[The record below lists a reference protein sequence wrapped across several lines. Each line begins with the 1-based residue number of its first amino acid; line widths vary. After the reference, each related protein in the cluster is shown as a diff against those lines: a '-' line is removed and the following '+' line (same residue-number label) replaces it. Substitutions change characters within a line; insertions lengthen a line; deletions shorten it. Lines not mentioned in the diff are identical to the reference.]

1 MTTPIESLAGL
12 VIGAVESVSPDEIR
26 ILLELDAPQ
35 ATALN
40 TGTPAAFPRLNGYV
54 LIPNEAGATVAYIS
68 WIGIERSPYPKRS
81 GLKDFGLID
90 LPFPLRKMCV
100 SPVGTL
106 TSRRDRVSKQTIFE
120 LSRGVVAFPSVGDQV
135 LMPTPEQV
143 EAIVGSKA
151 ADRRVR
157 IGTSALASSAEIKV
171 DPDKLFGRHL
181 AVLGN
186 TGSGKSCTVAGL
198 IRWSLD
204 ASTKAIEAAGRT
216 GPPNARFIVLDP
228 NGEYA
233 KAFADRGDELRLF
246 RVPPV
251 ETGERELDV
260 PAWLWSGHEWT
271 AVAHAQPGAQ
281 RPLLL
286 RGIRELKSGHHEDVP
301 REATIKRH
309 LLVSSGR
316 ISAMLNVGS
325 TAFAG
330 AVGPRFDCARLLSG
344 VSEDSARF
352 AASVD
357 DPAMTLLQTLSTD
370 ISAIVDTRRSGPN
383 FFNDFLVGDL
393 EAARTAITV
402 VTDALPDIGGVAA
415 AISEDAPVPFDV
427 TLLAEHL
434 DHLAAEQGGNFAAFI
449 STLGLRIRS
458 MLADQRLGSVIGK
471 TPPTSFEEWLKS
483 YVGDDGASNGPLA
496 VIDLSLVP
504 SEVVHVVVAVLAR
517 VIFESLQRYRR
528 LQAEGLSL
536 PTVLVLEEAHTFIR
550 RGKDDEGPA
559 SSPSQLCR
567 EIFERIA
574 REGRK
579 FGLGLVLSSQR
590 PSELSATVLAQC
602 NTFILHRIVNDAD
615 QNLVARLV
623 PDNVGGLLRDLPSL
637 PSKQAILL
645 GWATPIPVLVEID
658 ELAKEHQPQ
667 SADPDFW
674 DVWTGARERKVDW
687 GKVSAQWSATA
698 VPIPQPP
705 EEAGVAGDPAIPAT
719 SAKVE
724 ANPFNLDDDIPF

>member
-1 MTTPIESLAGL
+1 MTTPIESIAGL

-54 LIPNEAGATVAYIS
+54 LVPNEAGATVAYIS

-106 TSRRDRVSKQTIFE
+106 TSRRDRASKQTVYE
-120 LSRGVVAFPSVGDQV
+120 LSRGVAAFPSVGDQV

-143 EAIVGSKA
+143 EAIVGAKES
-151 ADRRVR
+151 DRRVR

-204 ASTKAIEAAGRT
+204 AGAKAIRDAGRK
-216 GPPNARFIVLDP
+216 GHPNARFIVLDP

-233 KAFADRGDELRLF
+233 KAFTDQGDQLRLF

-251 ETGERELDV
+251 VGTEKELDV

-271 AVAHAQPGAQ
+271 AVAHAAPGTQ

-286 RGIRELKSGHHEDVP
+286 RGIRELKSNQTEELP
-301 REATIKRH
+301 REVQVRRYVHSYLIQIRDM
-309 LLVSSGR
+309 LGR
-316 ISAMLNVGS
+316 GVG
-325 TAFAG
+325 AFTG
-330 AVGPRFDCARLLSG
+330 NKKYECRD
-344 VSEDSARF
+344 
-352 AASVD
+352 
-357 DPAMTLLQTLSTD
+357 LLQN
-370 ISAIVDTRRSGPN
+370 ISSDCEAFQPSVEEPWSSVLGAIVQEASALIAARRSGPQ
-383 FFNDFLVGDL
+383 LQY
-393 EAARTAITV
+393 
-402 VTDALPDIGGVAA
+402 VTDFSIVDIEAIRDRLTAYMDSVDDDAVATS
-415 AISEDAPVPFDV
+415 ISEDAPIPFDV
-427 TLLAEHL
+427 NLLADHL
-434 DHLAAEQGGNFAAFI
+434 DRIAAGQGNLAGFI

-458 MLADQRLGSVIGK
+458 MLADQRLGNVIGK

-483 YVGDDGASNGPLA
+483 YIGDDGASNGPLA
-496 VIDLSLVP
+496 IIDLSLVP

-528 LQAEGLSL
+528 LHAEGLSL

-567 EIFERIA
+567 ETFERIA

-590 PSELSATVLAQC
+590 PSELSPTVLAQC
-602 NTFILHRIVNDAD
+602 NTFILHRIVNDSD

-637 PSKQAILL
+637 PSRQAILL

-658 ELAKEHQPQ
+658 ELVKEHQPQ

-674 DVWTGARERKVDW
+674 DVWTGANERPINW
-687 GKVSAQWSATA
+687 GEVAMQWSVSPPSA
-698 VPIPQPP
+698 VAKA
-705 EEAGVAGDPAIPAT
+705 EEADGAGVPVVPDPPAGLADP
-719 SAKVE
+719 
-724 ANPFNLDDDIPF
+724 FGLYDDIPF

>member
-1 MTTPIESLAGL
+1 MTTPIESIAGL

-26 ILLELDAPQ
+26 ILLELDAPH

-54 LIPNEAGATVAYIS
+54 LIPNEAGSTVAYIS

-106 TSRRDRVSKQTIFE
+106 TSRRDRVSKQLVFE

-204 ASTKAIEAAGRT
+204 TSTKAIEAAGRT

-233 KAFADRGDELRLF
+233 TAFADRGDELRLF

-251 ETGERELDV
+251 ETGEKELDV

-316 ISAMLNVGS
+316 ITAMLNVGS
-325 TAFAG
+325 TSFAG
-330 AVGPRFDCARLLSG
+330 AVGVRFDCARLLSG
-344 VSEDSARF
+344 VGEDAARF
-352 AASVD
+352 ATSVD
-357 DPAMTLLQTLSTD
+357 DPASTALQTLSAAV
-370 ISAIVDTRRSGPN
+370 SMIVDARRSGQY
-383 FFNDFLVGDL
+383 FNDFLVGDL
-393 EAARTAITV
+393 EEARIAIAV
-402 VTDALPDIGGVAA
+402 VTDALPDIGGVVAA
-415 AISEDAPVPFDV
+415 LSEDAPVPFDV

-434 DHLAAEQGGNFAAFI
+434 DHLAAEQGGNFAAFV

-528 LQAEGLSL
+528 LHADGLSL
-536 PTVLVLEEAHTFIR
+536 PTVLVMEEAHTFIR

-658 ELAKEHQPQ
+658 ELAKEHQPR

-674 DVWTGARERKVDW
+674 DVWTGEKERKVDW
-687 GKVSAQWSATA
+687 GKVASQWSAPA
-698 VPIPQPP
+698 APASDQPEQAEVPAATP
-705 EEAGVAGDPAIPAT
+705 DPFGL
-719 SAKVE
+719 E
-724 ANPFNLDDDIPF
+724 DDIPF